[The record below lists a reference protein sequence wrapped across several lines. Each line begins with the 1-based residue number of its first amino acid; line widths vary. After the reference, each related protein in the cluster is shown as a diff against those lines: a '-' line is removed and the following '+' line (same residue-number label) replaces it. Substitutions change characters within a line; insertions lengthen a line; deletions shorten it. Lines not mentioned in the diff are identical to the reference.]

1 MKQLIKGK
9 QYIFLDESGRP
20 ETITIKGKNL
30 VAEGVTSEYLVICA
44 VVTQNPMNIQRQVL
58 NAKLAGLA
66 STDLANHLSIKH
78 SLEVFHASSDTEPIR
93 QYVYRRIADMTDFKA
108 LILVAEKLKAYDSFQ
123 KNRDSFYNAMCGQ
136 LLKRVL
142 HTHEECSI
150 VISRKDSNLGIQKN
164 LNTEI
169 DRLRLEYFEE
179 HGIEVKTRF
188 NFEHNPHYSHSALQ
202 IADYLA
208 FSVFKVFE
216 NKERKYFELVKGQIS
231 FIQDIFNKKVYTK
244 ENPL

>member
-20 ETITIKGKNL
+20 ETITAKGKNL
-30 VAEGVTSEYLVICA
+30 VAEGVTSKYLVICA
-44 VVTQNPMNIQRQVL
+44 VVTQNPLNIQQQVL
-58 NAKLAGLA
+58 NVKLSGITSPDFAK
-66 STDLANHLSIKH
+66 NLSIKH
-78 SLEVFHASSDTEPIR
+78 SFEVFHASSDTEPIR
-93 QYVYRRIADMTDFKA
+93 QYVFNRIADMTDFKA

-123 KNRDSFYNAMCGQ
+123 RDRESFYNAMCGQ

-150 VISRKDSNLGIQKN
+150 VISRKDANLGIQKN
-164 LNTEI
+164 LNAEI

-179 HGIEVKTRF
+179 HGIEVKTKF

-208 FSVFKVFE
+208 FAVFKVFE
-216 NKERKYFELVKGQIS
+216 NGERKYFDRVKGKIS